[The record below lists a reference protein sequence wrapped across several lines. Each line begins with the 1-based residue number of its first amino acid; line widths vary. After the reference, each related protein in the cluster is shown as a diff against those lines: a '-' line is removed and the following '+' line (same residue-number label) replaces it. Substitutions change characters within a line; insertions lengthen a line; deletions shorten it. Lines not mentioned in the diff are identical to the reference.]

1 MKTEFN
7 SNTEEEGKENM
18 SKKVAAKK
26 MGAKPNPRDAKVRAL
41 RDSDP
46 KKWTWA
52 KLDEKVYG
60 AKGSHG
66 GRSFVAYK
74 REAARLKAVKRSHHA
89 KVTVSSD
96 VPKVRGQSRSAAKVA
111 ASRVNAKK

>member
-1 MKTEFN
+1 
-7 SNTEEEGKENM
+7 M
-18 SKKVAAKK
+18 SKKVTAKK
-26 MGAKPNPRDAKVRAL
+26 MGAKSKAAKPNPRDAKVRAL

-89 KVTVSSD
+89 KVTVSID

>member
-1 MKTEFN
+1 
-7 SNTEEEGKENM
+7 M

-26 MGAKPNPRDAKVRAL
+26 MGAKSKAAKPNHDAKVYAL
-41 RDSDP
+41 RNSDS
-46 KKWTWA
+46 KKWTWV

-74 REAARLKAVKRSHHA
+74 REAARLKTEKRSHHA
-89 KVTVSSD
+89 KVPVS
-96 VPKVRGQSRSAAKVA
+96 KA
-111 ASRVNAKK
+111 ASPVR